1 MDHHCPW
8 INNCVGML
16 NTKYFVLFL
25 LYTFI
30 YCAFAFACTL
40 ISFFYTFPFENDL
53 WLLVCTIGSV
63 FLLLFSALF
72 GVFSLMIFLDL
83 IITICSGQTSIY
95 GHYFL
100 FDRD

>member
-30 YCAFAFACTL
+30 YCAFAFVCTL
-40 ISFFYTFPFENDL
+40 ISFFNNFPFESDL
-53 WLLVCTIGSV
+53 WLLVCTIGSA
-63 FLLLFSALF
+63 FMLLFSTLF
-72 GVFSLMIFLDL
+72 GVFCLMMFLDL
-83 IITICSGQTSIY
+83 IITICSGQTSIFE
-95 GHYFL
+95 HYS
-100 FDRD
+100 